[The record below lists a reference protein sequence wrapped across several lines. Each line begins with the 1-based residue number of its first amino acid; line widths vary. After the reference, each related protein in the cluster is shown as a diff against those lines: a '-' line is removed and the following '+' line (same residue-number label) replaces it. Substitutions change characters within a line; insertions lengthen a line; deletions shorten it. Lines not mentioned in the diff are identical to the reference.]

1 MVADFIRPYW
11 DRAGAAG
18 TAFLDAAR
26 RRRTLPAYVLALAAA
41 EVVAGGIDPV
51 VGVACDAVL
60 LLVLLNHALV
70 LQRVAG
76 RDPQTSDAALVRGA
90 VPLLSLALVPLMQI
104 LGFVMPVRG
113 VPEVYWYLL
122 AGVPLG
128 LALVLAARLLGPDRC
143 RDVLN
148 FSWSRWEGTVAAV
161 GVPVGLVAYATVRPD
176 PLGGT
181 SSGVGAAAAALF
193 LVVFGGFAV
202 EIVFRGLVLRSLVDE
217 LGPSGLVWSTLLF
230 ASAYAGS
237 SLLLVAVMA
246 AAGGA
251 AGWWVIRSGS
261 LLGVSLAH
269 GVVAFGALVFWPQ
282 LFG

>member
-1 MVADFIRPYW
+1 MLVDAMRPYW
-11 DRAGAAG
+11 ERAGAAG
-18 TAFLDAAR
+18 FAFLDAAR
-26 RRRTLPAYVLALAAA
+26 RRRTLPAYVVALAAA

-51 VGVACDAVL
+51 AGVACDAVL
-60 LLVLLNHALV
+60 LLMLLNHALV

-76 RDPQTSDAALVRGA
+76 RDPETSIAAIAREG
-90 VPLLSLALVPLMQI
+90 VPLLALALVPLMQI

-113 VPEVYWYLL
+113 VPEVYWYVLS
-122 AGVPLG
+122 GVPLALA
-128 LALVLAARLLGPDRC
+128 LALVVRLLGPERC
-143 RDVLN
+143 REVLC
-148 FSWSRWEGTVAAV
+148 FSWSRWEGAV
-161 GVPVGLVAYATVRPD
+161 TILGVPVGLVAYATVQPEA
-176 PLGGT
+176 LGGT
-181 SSGVGAAAAALF
+181 SSGGGAAAAGLL
-193 LVVFGGFAV
+193 LVVFGGFAE

-246 AAGGA
+246 AAGLA

-269 GVVAFGALVFWPQ
+269 GVVAFSALVFWPQ